1 MVEGRC
7 RPVSSHEEGAMVID
21 DRQEEYDAGSKVQ
34 QLGASSTQENIR
46 KAISCRLGE

>member
-21 DRQEEYDAGSKVQ
+21 DRQDDYDAGSRVQ
-34 QLGASSTQENIR
+34 QLGASSTAENIR
-46 KAISCRLGE
+46 KAISSRFGE